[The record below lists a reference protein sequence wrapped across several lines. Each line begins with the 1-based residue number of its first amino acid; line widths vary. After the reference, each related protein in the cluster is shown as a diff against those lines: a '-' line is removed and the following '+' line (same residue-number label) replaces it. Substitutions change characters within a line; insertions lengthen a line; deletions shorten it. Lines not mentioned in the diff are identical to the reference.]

1 MKYLLI
7 LVLLSSPVYALPLV
21 TCVDD
26 VIKGWCTMKNI
37 SKTDF
42 ELAYNGPQETMAI
55 EALDFSYNC
64 TQNKCYMEND

>member
-7 LVLLSSPVYALPLV
+7 LILISSPVYALPLV

-37 SKTDF
+37 SKVEF
-42 ELAYNGPQETMAI
+42 ELAYNGPNKLAT
-55 EALDFSYNC
+55 LDFNYDC